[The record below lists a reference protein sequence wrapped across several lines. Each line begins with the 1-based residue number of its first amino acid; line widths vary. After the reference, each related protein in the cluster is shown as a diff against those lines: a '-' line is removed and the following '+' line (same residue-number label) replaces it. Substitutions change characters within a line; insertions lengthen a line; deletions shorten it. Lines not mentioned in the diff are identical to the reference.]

1 MKIDIFVVVFP
12 PLENGF
18 AKPSLE
24 VQAYVDALRVA
35 GLRVWIADESD
46 TQRRLTAMTVREIY
60 DIGRTVSVVL
70 TNVDGLRL
78 EGWYGELPSVETVV
92 DRIRSFQ

>member
-18 AKPSLE
+18 ARPSLE
-24 VQAYVDALRVA
+24 VQAYAGKLKAA
-35 GLRVWIADESD
+35 GLHVWIASETD
-46 TQRRLTAMTVREIY
+46 THSRLTAMTVREIY

-78 EGWYGELPSVETVV
+78 EGWYGELPSIETVV